1 MPDYRLFWGPD
12 MGSVAPQAVLEE
24 LGLAYDMVQVNFGAG
39 EHKNPDYQAVN
50 PLGKVPAL
58 QLPDGSIL
66 TESAAIVL
74 YLCDLVPAAGLLPA
88 PDHPDRARA
97 LRWLLFLA
105 SDVYGCSV
113 RIYAPDDFCSDAAHA
128 DSVVR
133 AASAAFDR
141 YSRLI
146 EAEALQ
152 PGPFV
157 LGERFSAVDIY
168 LAMVMRWHPDREALL
183 AEAPRLSA
191 LDDLVLARPAVRK
204 AFEDHQIL

>member
-1 MPDYRLFWGPD
+1 MPGYRLFWGPD
-12 MGSVAPQAVLEE
+12 MGSVTPHAVLEE
-24 LGLAYDMVQVNFGAG
+24 LDLPYEMVQVNFGAG
-39 EHKNPDYQAVN
+39 EHKNPDYRAIN

-58 QLPDGSIL
+58 QLPDGSIM
-66 TESAAIVL
+66 TESAAMLL

-105 SDVYGCSV
+105 SDVYGAGV
-113 RIYAPDDFCSDAAHA
+113 RIYSPRDFCSDPAHS
-128 DSVVR
+128 DSVVQ
-133 AASAAFDR
+133 AASTAFDR

-146 EAEALQ
+146 EVEALE

-168 LAMVMRWHPDREALL
+168 LTMVMRWHPDRESLL
-183 AEAPRLSA
+183 DAAPRLRA